1 MGRLYDASKV
11 QMITRENQRVPQEKA
26 ANIKQISAK
35 SFLLNFHFVR
45 RHPHVSSLCQSTGK
59 IQELATK

>member
-1 MGRLYDASKV
+1 MRHLYDASKV

-26 ANIKQISAK
+26 ANIKQISAT
-35 SFLLNFHFVR
+35 FHAVR
-45 RHPHVSSLCQSTGK
+45 RHPQVSSLCQSTGK